1 MANTVPPPEESD
13 PQPHKQHHRAEH
25 ETLADVAAERAILAR
40 AIGGWRGVID
50 SGLPPAVFVAAYLIT
65 GNDLTISLWCAIG
78 VAVLVAAWRL
88 LRKEPLQQTV
98 AGLIGVGVSAFFA
111 SRTGRPEDFFLPFM
125 AVNLAYG
132 TAFLISILVRW
143 PLIGVLV
150 GFLTGLGTSWR
161 KDPSLRRVFAAA
173 SWLWVGVFFFRV
185 AVQAPLW
192 LAALVG
198 PLGVARVIL
207 GWPLF
212 LLGAYVTYLVLK
224 QPLSRAREQR
234 AAQRQESAGTD
245 EAGDSPVI

>member
-1 MANTVPPPEESD
+1 
-13 PQPHKQHHRAEH
+13 
-25 ETLADVAAERAILAR
+25 
-40 AIGGWRGVID
+40 
-50 SGLPPAVFVAAYLIT
+50 
-65 GNDLTISLWCAIG
+65 
-78 VAVLVAAWRL
+78 
-88 LRKEPLQQTV
+88 
-98 AGLIGVGVSAFFA
+98 LIGVGVSAFFA

-132 TAFLISILVRW
+132 LAFLVSILVRW

-161 KDPSLRRVFAAA
+161 KDLSLRRVFAAA
-173 SWLWVGVFFFRV
+173 SWLWVGVFFLRV

-192 LAALVG
+192 MAALVG

-224 QPLSRAREQR
+224 QPLARAREQR
-234 AAQRQESAGTD
+234 TAQARASAGTD
-245 EAGDSPVI
+245 EARDEPAT